1 MDNHQTIEYDKNLPA
16 KIRLIDDS
24 SERCRGEPHWHEE
37 MQLLYVDNGKLQA
50 TVGNKSYELGA
61 GDVLV
66 INPSEVHSLTGEN
79 ARYLSVHF
87 SCTFV
92 KLFYASVESRDFVLE
107 EGTQERREMT
117 VLMQKLLAIEQDN
130 NDEYNALVKYSL
142 LMKMLRLLLTR
153 CAEEKK
159 LSVYGT
165 KRSLESDAITV
176 KNYIEANF
184 RRKIMIN
191 ELAELMQYDPRNI
204 TPYFKKLTGK
214 RFTDYLQE
222 VRTKHALEDYLT
234 YDIPVGEAALKNGFC
249 HYNFFSKACSKYY
262 GASPTAI
269 KKAKRENQG
278 KAVSLPVG
286 IPA

>member
-117 VLMQKLLAIEQDN
+117 VLMQKLLAIERDN

-142 LMKMLRLLLTR
+142 LMKMLRRLLTR
-153 CAEEKK
+153 GAEEKK

-191 ELAELMQYDPRNI
+191 ELAELMQYDSRNI